1 MVEEWTMTTAKIVTS
16 LLAALLAYV
25 GFELSNT
32 GSEDSA
38 PDTPQQQDC
47 MITAC
52 ATMINLPPS
61 SCLFF

>member
-32 GSEDSA
+32 GSEDNA
-38 PDTPQQQDC
+38 PDTSRQQDC

-52 ATMINLPPS
+52 PTMINLPPS
-61 SCLFF
+61 SFLFL